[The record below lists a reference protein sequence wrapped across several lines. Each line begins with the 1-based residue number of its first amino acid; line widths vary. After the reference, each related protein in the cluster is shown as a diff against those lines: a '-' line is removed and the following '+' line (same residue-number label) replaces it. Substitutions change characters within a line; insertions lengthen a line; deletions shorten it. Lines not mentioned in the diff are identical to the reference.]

1 MPTSSRRR
9 QSDPSIEVLYNTAVQ
24 SFVRRDHSKTQATL
38 SRLLSILP
46 PPKRVWCDFGTDVS
60 HQDQDSGSSE
70 SRRSSPPTIT
80 TTHGSKNDI
89 SSIHQSATSSPSSR
103 SEIITIPIELKNGM
117 TRKASCHFIPS
128 SPESDN
134 SISHPKSISKNERNP
149 IESLSSSNEIKN
161 NDQNN
166 PSPKK
171 PGLNQTRRISQNNNN
186 NNNNTHSPSS
196 PSTFHNTVTPT
207 NQRRSSNGNFKS
219 SRYSNKYETQDLNTT
234 KSPKEEFQNGEEWL
248 IKTLKLL
255 ITSRVSM
262 YTDPPPSIPSKPNGG
277 KIVHLDQDLLNMLP
291 PTSPDII
298 LKDLEM
304 ICKKAYRI
312 RDTTLGSP
320 YNSPSEKQS
329 SSLKSWTTPT
339 KSTSSSSRPRVLSS
353 STSPEPINQKQKHSK
368 SNSISSERII
378 SNQVIDS
385 SNGTSFVDLKNGTS
399 SISSN
404 TMSEEEKLDI
414 KDKDHPLPP
423 TILSTILLAS
433 IKLKPSPPALSYAHQ
448 LAEDWLTSLPD
459 TLFHR
464 HRHRQPA
471 FPALEKMRLE
481 AAWEGYMRV
490 LELFCGEILTREGE
504 WGMARGILQGDG
516 LMGIKRKENLYR
528 HIRNMES
535 RSLSSPSSSIILP
548 TPTTSPSSSLFL
560 QPSSPNTI
568 RVHNPKSSPTNPLPS
583 KLFSPSQVSHG
594 ERTSQPSRRS
604 SSSSSSSERTARPVI
619 KLPFPVTSLSST
631 SVRNPIQN
639 RTRSSQDTPN
649 ESLLPGSLSQNKTN
663 TSISDHEPSETYVR
677 DGSQIGRTDSNIYS
691 SSSFTSLLSRL
702 IDLRNYSSN
711 YLTLFLSSR
720 NIAIFS
726 PLLIILLWGLNR
738 RNRNKTG
745 LKRHN
750 DLRRQL
756 ERVDMGGRGWKNW
769 FRWLIRWWIGK
780 FLGVWEMGTKI
791 TYL

>member
-46 PPKRVWCDFGTDVS
+46 PPKRVC
-60 HQDQDSGSSE
+60 
-70 SRRSSPPTIT
+70 
-80 TTHGSKNDI
+80 
-89 SSIHQSATSSPSSR
+89 
-103 SEIITIPIELKNGM
+103 
-117 TRKASCHFIPS
+117 
-128 SPESDN
+128 
-134 SISHPKSISKNERNP
+134 
-149 IESLSSSNEIKN
+149 
-161 NDQNN
+161 
-166 PSPKK
+166 
-171 PGLNQTRRISQNNNN
+171 
-186 NNNNTHSPSS
+186 
-196 PSTFHNTVTPT
+196 
-207 NQRRSSNGNFKS
+207 
-219 SRYSNKYETQDLNTT
+219 
-234 KSPKEEFQNGEEWL
+234 PKEEFQNGEEWL

-312 RDTTLGSP
+312 RDTTL
-320 YNSPSEKQS
+320 
-329 SSLKSWTTPT
+329 
-339 KSTSSSSRPRVLSS
+339 
-353 STSPEPINQKQKHSK
+353 
-368 SNSISSERII
+368 
-378 SNQVIDS
+378 
-385 SNGTSFVDLKNGTS
+385 
-399 SISSN
+399 
-404 TMSEEEKLDI
+404 
-414 KDKDHPLPP
+414 DHPLPP

-464 HRHRQPA
+464 HRHGQPA

-490 LELFCGEILTREGE
+490 LELFCGEVLTREGE
-504 WGMARGILQGDG
+504 WGMARGILEGDG

-568 RVHNPKSSPTNPLPS
+568 HVHNPKSSPTNPLSS
-583 KLFSPSQVSHG
+583 KLSHTSQISHG

-604 SSSSSSSERTARPVI
+604 STSSSSSERTARPVI

-631 SVRNPIQN
+631 SVRNPVQS

-649 ESLLPGSLSQNKTN
+649 VSLLPGSLKTN
-663 TSISDHEPSETYVR
+663 PSLSNHEPSETYVR
-677 DGSQIGRTDSNIYS
+677 DGSQIGRTDSNIFPS
-691 SSSFTSLLSRL
+691 PSFTSLLSRL
-702 IDLRNYSSN
+702 NDLRNYSSN
-711 YLTLFLSSR
+711 YLTLFLLSR
-720 NIAIFS
+720 NLAIFS
-726 PLLIILLWGLNR
+726 PLLIILVWALKR

-769 FRWLIRWWIGK
+769 FRWFRWLIRWWVGK